1 MPEIYAYRC
10 NICNFYFPCG
20 WGGYMYVTDEKGK
33 RIACYHP
40 GELSTAY
47 QVLGMDVSDE
57 IFKART
63 GFNSYCVCLD
73 CLKQFELDIR
83 RDERRCSVC
92 DSLNVKTAHEMI
104 GETCPR
110 CGKGTVMEIDTGLI
124 S

>member
-1 MPEIYAYRC
+1 
-10 NICNFYFPCG
+10 
-20 WGGYMYVTDEKGK
+20 MYVTDKKGK

-47 QVLGMDVSDE
+47 QVLGVEVSDE

-63 GFNSYCVCLD
+63 GFNSNCVCLD
-73 CLKQFELDIR
+73 CLKQFVLDIL

-104 GETCPR
+104 GETCPKCR
-110 CGKGTVMEIDTGLI
+110 KGTVMEIDTGWI

>member
-1 MPEIYAYRC
+1 MSEFYTAFLKINRNNIFICRANRMPEIYAYRC

-47 QVLGMDVSDE
+47 QVLGMDVSEVPYIATIKSRKDN
-57 IFKART
+57 I
-63 GFNSYCVCLD
+63 
-73 CLKQFELDIR
+73 
-83 RDERRCSVC
+83 C
-92 DSLNVKTAHEMI
+92 DFLL
-104 GETCPR
+104 
-110 CGKGTVMEIDTGLI
+110 LI